1 MRPQD
6 GLIRNIKTAVL
17 VALLFL
23 PLAVTGQTPTDAP
36 ATADRPVPQLTLP
49 QARALAID
57 ALRRE
62 EPVLAYRLA
71 EGLLQADAQSSF
83 AYYTLA
89 QAQKQ
94 MDQPTEARRSAAKA
108 YRFADKSLHR
118 FEAAR
123 LAAGLAYAEERPT
136 LAQLW
141 VRRAA
146 QNAPNTETETQLG
159 RDYARLRAENPLSF
173 SLQGGI
179 RPSNNVNNGSDMAVQ
194 IIDGLPY
201 IGTLNGAAQALSG
214 VVGHLDAQL
223 GYRVRQSKRQ
233 QTSVTARLYVRR
245 VALSDASKRLAPTVS
260 NADYGSTFA
269 EVGLRHRF
277 ALGQKGES
285 GDLGLAF
292 GQLWSASDKSYDFAR
307 LDGGRNWRRGKRT
320 RLTLDGSFEMRA
332 SAHNAFFDS
341 QILGAVAGVQHL
353 LEGGDKL
360 GLTLNLRNTT
370 SDFFNARST
379 SATLR
384 ASYAF
389 GKQVG
394 PAKVSAG
401 LTAGYADYPDFAALF
416 AVPGGRQDR
425 SVYADVDFFF
435 PDIDY
440 AGFAPNLRISAGRTS
455 SNVSRYETR
464 QLSVS
469 LGIRSKF

>member
-1 MRPQD
+1 
-6 GLIRNIKTAVL
+6 
-17 VALLFL
+17 
-23 PLAVTGQTPTDAP
+23 
-36 ATADRPVPQLTLP
+36 
-49 QARALAID
+49 
-57 ALRRE
+57 
-62 EPVLAYRLA
+62 
-71 EGLLQADAQSSF
+71 
-83 AYYTLA
+83 
-89 QAQKQ
+89 
-94 MDQPTEARRSAAKA
+94 
-108 YRFADKSLHR
+108 
-118 FEAAR
+118 
-123 LAAGLAYAEERPT
+123 
-136 LAQLW
+136 
-141 VRRAA
+141 
-146 QNAPNTETETQLG
+146 
-159 RDYARLRAENPLSF
+159 
-173 SLQGGI
+173 
-179 RPSNNVNNGSDMAVQ
+179 
-194 IIDGLPY
+194 
-201 IGTLNGAAQALSG
+201 
-214 VVGHLDAQL
+214 
-223 GYRVRQSKRQ
+223 
-233 QTSVTARLYVRR
+233 
-245 VALSDASKRLAPTVS
+245 
-260 NADYGSTFA
+260 
-269 EVGLRHRF
+269 
-277 ALGQKGES
+277 
-285 GDLGLAF
+285 
-292 GQLWSASDKSYDFAR
+292 
-307 LDGGRNWRRGKRT
+307 
-320 RLTLDGSFEMRA
+320 MRA